1 LLLRKCTGLILV
13 LIEAT
18 GSVDRQKRW
27 LVEGVF
33 EVKFRVS
40 TVTSVEHRLRTLSR
54 CYKVIMLDTG
64 KIVKMEIPEEL
75 RAVDGS

>member
-1 LLLRKCTGLILV
+1 
-13 LIEAT
+13 
-18 GSVDRQKRW
+18 
-27 LVEGVF
+27 
-33 EVKFRVS
+33 
-40 TVTSVEHRLRTLSR
+40 LRTLSR